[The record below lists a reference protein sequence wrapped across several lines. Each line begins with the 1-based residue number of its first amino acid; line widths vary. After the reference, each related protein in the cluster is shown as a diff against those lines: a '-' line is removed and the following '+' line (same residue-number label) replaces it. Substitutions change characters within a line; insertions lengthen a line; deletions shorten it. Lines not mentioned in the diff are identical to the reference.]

1 MGKERHIIGVNGKK
15 DYCPSCF
22 KNQVPLD
29 VYKLKKDK
37 SKYFS
42 NWGDEY
48 PFICKK
54 CELSVMTLESY
65 EEDIT
70 DEQKREI

>member
-1 MGKERHIIGVNGKK
+1 MGKERHIVGVNGKK
-15 DYCPSCF
+15 DYCPSCT
-22 KNQVPLD
+22 KINVTPD

-54 CELSVMTLESY
+54 CELSVMILESY